1 MKLKLTMKNKTYYR
15 LRILEPTTSIL
26 NALKEYWVKNN
37 VDTNIYGEWN
47 KVGVEIE
54 GNTSFRDKS
63 ELIYYFDDYQT
74 IPYEFTSEELNDI
87 NNYLDKNFD
96 KFPDNYVLGLGDV
109 EYEELV
115 DTIDERHKIDL
126 AIALDIALS
135 IANEC
140 YFSVEKSIVIEKDL
154 LWNELPEMDIG
165 SNCFHIIDEEGANW
179 GNIEQEC
186 HFNMAEIIDRLD
198 YYYEDALY
206 KPFEERRDADITS
219 GKKPPNLSND
229 KEIEKG
235 DWDSALLYLISNDKF
250 TDLLAEIS
258 AENFNELQELY
269 NKVKDNLPMGYT
281 EPVHYMADKLIAE
294 SIIETQSA
302 YVMAEK
308 DNKVYLS
315 YYGYGNNDY
324 IKPECDGWVEVP
336 VSVRDAFFCDIN
348 DPMQI
353 YDETGNNELFTVYD
367 NYGEIIECQKGQV
380 RDDIED
386 IGLDEHYLNEYA
398 FCYLGM
404 ADEYDKF
411 QEKTVLSFSDPSND
425 EISTLYKILNKLKI
439 NDIELYYDANNVLV
453 AKDNDNKWVGVEFYN
468 FLINEAFVY
477 TENGVLGIDNEL
489 LSKFNDL
496 TMKIQREY
504 SFIDDIAKMY
514 DFTRLSKYEFLK
526 SYSYLDE
533 GEYDATQY
541 VYNNM
546 SKEEKEVI
554 DNLSLED
561 VDKDEYEKE

>member
-1 MKLKLTMKNKTYYR
+1 
-15 LRILEPTTSIL
+15 
-26 NALKEYWVKNN
+26 
-37 VDTNIYGEWN
+37 
-47 KVGVEIE
+47 
-54 GNTSFRDKS
+54 
-63 ELIYYFDDYQT
+63 
-74 IPYEFTSEELNDI
+74 
-87 NNYLDKNFD
+87 
-96 KFPDNYVLGLGDV
+96 
-109 EYEELV
+109 
-115 DTIDERHKIDL
+115 
-126 AIALDIALS
+126 
-135 IANEC
+135 
-140 YFSVEKSIVIEKDL
+140 
-154 LWNELPEMDIG
+154 
-165 SNCFHIIDEEGANW
+165 
-179 GNIEQEC
+179 
-186 HFNMAEIIDRLD
+186 
-198 YYYEDALY
+198 
-206 KPFEERRDADITS
+206 
-219 GKKPPNLSND
+219 
-229 KEIEKG
+229 
-235 DWDSALLYLISNDKF
+235 
-250 TDLLAEIS
+250 
-258 AENFNELQELY
+258 
-269 NKVKDNLPMGYT
+269 
-281 EPVHYMADKLIAE
+281 MADKLIAE